1 MKVTKHDHACLV
13 IDKADSSLIIDP
25 GTFTLPLSDVFGV
38 VAVVITHEHPDHWTP
53 EHLQRILERNPD
65 ARIFGPAGVAAAATD
80 FTIEVVADGDTIEVE
95 PFTLKFFGEKHAEI
109 HSSIPIIDN
118 VGVMVNDVFYYG
130 GDSYTIPPVP
140 VETLAAPIGAPW
152 LKISE
157 AMDYVIAV
165 NPKQAFPVHEAT
177 LSRIGR
183 DMGQAR
189 LQYAAEL
196 GGGTFTVLEPLES
209 LEL

>member
-1 MKVTKHDHACLV
+1 MCLVKHDHACLV

-25 GTFTLPLSDVFGV
+25 GSFTLPLSDVFGV
-38 VAVVITHEHPDHWTP
+38 VAVVITHEHPDHWTA
-53 EHLQRILERNPD
+53 EHLERILSQNPG

-80 FTIEVVADGDTIEVE
+80 FTIEIVADGDTIEIE
-95 PFTLKFFGEKHAEI
+95 PFTLRFFGEKHAEI

-118 VGVMVNDVFYYG
+118 VGVLVNGSFYYG
-130 GDSYTIPPVP
+130 GDSYTVPPVE

-152 LKISE
+152 LKIGE

-165 NPKQAFPVHEAT
+165 APKQAFPVHEAT

-189 LQYAAEL
+189 LTYATEL
-196 GGGTFTVLEPLES
+196 GGGTFTALEPLES